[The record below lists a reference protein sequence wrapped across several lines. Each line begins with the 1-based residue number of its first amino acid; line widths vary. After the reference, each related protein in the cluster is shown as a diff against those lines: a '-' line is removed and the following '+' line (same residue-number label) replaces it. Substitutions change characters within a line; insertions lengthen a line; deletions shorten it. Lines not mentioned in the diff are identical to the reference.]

1 MAERAAS
8 RPATAAAP
16 LAGGLGRLA
25 WLLAAP
31 LLLLTA
37 ATVLLPFLWRGA
49 AALLGCWREAGCE
62 VLYTPYHS
70 QALANTVWIGLLST
84 LLALPVAVAACA
96 AAARRPAWSSLL
108 RLLGSLG
115 ANFAGVP
122 LALAFTLMFGV
133 SGVITQLAGALP
145 FRLDGLGGLLAAYWC
160 FQLPLATIL
169 LLAPVQLLD
178 AQWEEAAAT
187 LGASRA
193 LYWRRVALPLL
204 APSLV
209 EVGVLLFANAAAA
222 YATPFALAGS
232 SANVLA
238 VRLTALVSGDL
249 FADPRLPALLALEMF
264 MLLAFAM
271 LGGRLLS
278 GWLARRTLGPG
289 AAP

>member
-1 MAERAAS
+1 MAE
-8 RPATAAAP
+8 PAAARP
-16 LAGGLGRLA
+16 VAAGSPAGGLGRLA

-31 LLLLTA
+31 LLLVTA

-49 AALLGCWREAGCE
+49 QALLGCWHEPGCE
-62 VLYTPYHS
+62 ALLTPYHS
-70 QALANTVWIGLLST
+70 QALANTLSISLLST

-96 AAARRPAWSSLL
+96 AAVQRPAWSAQL

-133 SGVITQLAGALP
+133 QGVITQLAGSLP
-145 FRLDGLGGLLAAYWC
+145 FRLDGPGGLLAAYWC
-160 FQLPLATIL
+160 FQLPLAAIL
-169 LLAPVQLLD
+169 MLAPVQLLD

-187 LGASRA
+187 LGASRG

-264 MLLAFAM
+264 ALLAAAM
-271 LGGRLLS
+271 LGGRLLA
-278 GWLARRTLGPG
+278 GWLARRTAGRG